1 MNKLIVYGD
10 QLIASP
16 GQYNHFNVQP
26 EEHWWELLAQELK
39 VEPTILEHPLNSVGI
54 SPLYYASTILKNDIG
69 SNFFISVM
77 PSSNRSLHWDV
88 TGPIHNI
95 TDSLGPHIT
104 QEYCEWQ
111 SNFTYDNEL
120 ENIITSKFFINIVDN
135 KKFLIDR
142 YPIINQPIYKILS
155 EEIDL
160 KETFEI
166 LSIKIINNEI
176 AINLVSKNNSPNSK
190 AKIKLTFNGDDY
202 SLKNWEIVDDLGQS
216 TYLEFTKIRKNIS
229 IDQELFVIKQ

>member
-1 MNKLIVYGD
+1 MINLKAKFYKLI
-10 QLIASP
+10 
-16 GQYNHFNVQP
+16 
-26 EEHWWELLAQELK
+26 
-39 VEPTILEHPLNSVGI
+39 SV
-54 SPLYYASTILKNDIG
+54 
-69 SNFFISVM
+69 FISLYSISVF
-77 PSSNRSLHWDV
+77 SEENKYIDIIEEDW
-88 TGPIHNI
+88 NN
-95 TDSLGPHIT
+95 T
-104 QEYCEWQ
+104 QTISGRFHQKLNDDDIISGNFYIQ
-111 SNFTYDNEL
+111 KPYKSNFTYDNEL

-142 YPIINQPIYKILS
+142 YPIISQPIYMILS
-155 EEIDL
+155 EEINL

-176 AINLVSKNNSPNSK
+176 AINLVSKNNSSDSK

-202 SLKNWEIVDDLGQS
+202 SLKNWEIIDDLGQS

>member
-1 MNKLIVYGD
+1 MINLKAKFYKLI
-10 QLIASP
+10 
-16 GQYNHFNVQP
+16 
-26 EEHWWELLAQELK
+26 
-39 VEPTILEHPLNSVGI
+39 SV
-54 SPLYYASTILKNDIG
+54 
-69 SNFFISVM
+69 FISLYSISVF
-77 PSSNRSLHWDV
+77 SEENKYIDIIEEDW
-88 TGPIHNI
+88 NN
-95 TDSLGPHIT
+95 T
-104 QEYCEWQ
+104 QTISGRFHQKLNDDDIVSGNFYIQ
-111 SNFTYDNEL
+111 KPYKSNFTYDNEL

-176 AINLVSKNNSPNSK
+176 AINLVSKNNSSNSK
-190 AKIKLTFNGDDY
+190 AKIKITFNGDDY
-202 SLKNWEIVDDLGQS
+202 SLKNWEIIDDLGQS

>member
-1 MNKLIVYGD
+1 MINLKAKFYKLI
-10 QLIASP
+10 
-16 GQYNHFNVQP
+16 
-26 EEHWWELLAQELK
+26 
-39 VEPTILEHPLNSVGI
+39 SV
-54 SPLYYASTILKNDIG
+54 
-69 SNFFISVM
+69 FISLYSISVF
-77 PSSNRSLHWDV
+77 SEENKYIDIIEEDW
-88 TGPIHNI
+88 NN
-95 TDSLGPHIT
+95 T
-104 QEYCEWQ
+104 QTISGRFHQKLNDDDIISGNFYIQ
-111 SNFTYDNEL
+111 KPYKSNFTYDNEL

-155 EEIDL
+155 EEISL

-176 AINLVSKNNSPNSK
+176 AINLVSKNNSSDSK

-202 SLKNWEIVDDLGQS
+202 SLKNWEIIDDLGQS

>member
-1 MNKLIVYGD
+1 MINLKAKFYKLI
-10 QLIASP
+10 
-16 GQYNHFNVQP
+16 
-26 EEHWWELLAQELK
+26 
-39 VEPTILEHPLNSVGI
+39 SV
-54 SPLYYASTILKNDIG
+54 
-69 SNFFISVM
+69 FISLYSISVF
-77 PSSNRSLHWDV
+77 SEENKYIDIIEEDWNNTQTISGRFHQKINDD
-88 TGPIHNI
+88 NI
-95 TDSLGPHIT
+95 VSGNFYIQKP
-104 QEYCEWQ
+104 YK

-155 EEIDL
+155 EEISL

-176 AINLVSKNNSPNSK
+176 AINLVSKNNSSNSK

-202 SLKNWEIVDDLGQS
+202 SLKNWEIIDDLGQS

>member
-1 MNKLIVYGD
+1 MINLKAKFYKLI
-10 QLIASP
+10 
-16 GQYNHFNVQP
+16 
-26 EEHWWELLAQELK
+26 
-39 VEPTILEHPLNSVGI
+39 SV
-54 SPLYYASTILKNDIG
+54 
-69 SNFFISVM
+69 FISLYSISVF
-77 PSSNRSLHWDV
+77 SEENKYIDIIEEDWNNTQTISGRFHQKINDD
-88 TGPIHNI
+88 NI
-95 TDSLGPHIT
+95 VSGNFYIQKP
-104 QEYCEWQ
+104 YK

-155 EEIDL
+155 EEISL

-176 AINLVSKNNSPNSK
+176 AINLVSKNNSSDSK

-229 IDQELFVIKQ
+229 IDQEWFIIKQ

>member
-1 MNKLIVYGD
+1 MINLKAKFYKLI
-10 QLIASP
+10 
-16 GQYNHFNVQP
+16 
-26 EEHWWELLAQELK
+26 
-39 VEPTILEHPLNSVGI
+39 SV
-54 SPLYYASTILKNDIG
+54 
-69 SNFFISVM
+69 FISLYSISVF
-77 PSSNRSLHWDV
+77 SEENKYIDIIEEDWNNTQTISGRFHQTLNDD
-88 TGPIHNI
+88 NI
-95 TDSLGPHIT
+95 VSGNFYIQKP
-104 QEYCEWQ
+104 YK

-155 EEIDL
+155 EEISL

-176 AINLVSKNNSPNSK
+176 AINLVSKNNSSDSK

>member
-1 MNKLIVYGD
+1 MINLKAKFYKLI
-10 QLIASP
+10 
-16 GQYNHFNVQP
+16 
-26 EEHWWELLAQELK
+26 
-39 VEPTILEHPLNSVGI
+39 SV
-54 SPLYYASTILKNDIG
+54 
-69 SNFFISVM
+69 FISLYSISVF
-77 PSSNRSLHWDV
+77 SEENKYIDIIEEDWNNTQTISGRFHQKINDD
-88 TGPIHNI
+88 NI
-95 TDSLGPHIT
+95 VSGNFYIQKP
-104 QEYCEWQ
+104 YK

-155 EEIDL
+155 EEISL

-176 AINLVSKNNSPNSK
+176 AINLVSKNNSSNSK